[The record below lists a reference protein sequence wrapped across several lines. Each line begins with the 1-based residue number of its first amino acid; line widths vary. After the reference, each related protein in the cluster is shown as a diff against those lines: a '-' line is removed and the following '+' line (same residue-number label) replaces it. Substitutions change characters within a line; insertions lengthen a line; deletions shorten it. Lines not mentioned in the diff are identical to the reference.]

1 MEAYIYEIFV
11 DMIDFLI
18 LRVYYKVEA
27 EYLGGIIMLLM
38 FKVKNYTS
46 FKNESIL
53 DMRAT
58 AYVQHPSHVIPI
70 NDNTGLLKTTA
81 LYGANASGKS
91 NLISA
96 MFFFE
101 QYIFSQFINKKETE
115 DFETLDTKMKMKLEP
130 FLLSDDGNQAS
141 EFDIIFMRNR
151 KQIQYGFECTSKE
164 VLNEWLFIDDKK
176 VFERNG
182 MDLSFGSKYQK
193 MLGAY
198 KKLPAERLY
207 MAVLEY
213 FLDDEAKEVVLGDFI
228 SFFTEEYNVFTEIL
242 FESTVKG
249 LAGIIGLSKKLVS
262 NKAYRE
268 KVEHYLRL
276 IDVGIKRL
284 DVQTEMIVNERTGKK
299 KKEKVVRTVH
309 DIYDENGNVVG
320 EKLFDLQQEST
331 GTLRFLAYIQ
341 NIIEMISNGGV
352 FIVDEMSARLH
363 PLLTKLIVDIFC
375 SSQNKKAQLIFTTH
389 DISLLNYN
397 QFRRDEVVF
406 VDKNERGESTLYALS
421 DLKVRE
427 DATFSKDYLQ
437 GKYGAIPIFNYDEIM
452 GGELDG

>member
-1 MEAYIYEIFV
+1 
-11 DMIDFLI
+11 
-18 LRVYYKVEA
+18 
-27 EYLGGIIMLLM
+27 MLVM

-58 AYVQHPSHVIPI
+58 AYVQHPTHVIRANGKP
-70 NDNTGLLKTTA
+70 DLLKTTA

-101 QYIFSQFINKKETE
+101 QYIFSQFINKNENG
-115 DFETLDTKMKMKLEP
+115 DFESNEIGMKMKLEP
-130 FLLSDDGNQAS
+130 FGLSNDTNNAS
-141 EFDIIFMRNR
+141 EFDIIFLHNDN
-151 KQIQYGFECTSKE
+151 QIQYGFECTSKE
-164 VLNEWLFIDDKK
+164 VLNEWLFINDKK
-176 VFERNG
+176 VFERTG
-182 MDLSFGSKYQK
+182 TELSFGTKYQK

-207 MAVLEY
+207 VAVLEY
-213 FLDDEAKEVVLGDFI
+213 FLDDEAKKAVLGDFI
-228 SFFTEEYNVFTEIL
+228 AFFSREYNVFTEIL

-249 LAGIIGLSKKLVS
+249 LAGIIGLSKKLVG
-262 NKAYRE
+262 NTAYRK

-284 DVQTEMIVNERTGKK
+284 DVQTETIFDEHTGKK
-299 KKEKVVRTVH
+299 RDEKVVRTVH
-309 DIYDENGNVVG
+309 DIYDEAGNIAG
-320 EKLFDLQQEST
+320 EKLFDLRQEST

-389 DISLLNYN
+389 DISLLNNN

-406 VDKNERGESTLYALS
+406 VDKNERGESSLYALS

-427 DATFSKDYLQ
+427 DATFNKDYLQ
-437 GKYGAIPIFNYDEIM
+437 GKYGAIPIFNYDDII
-452 GGELDG
+452 GGELNG

>member
-1 MEAYIYEIFV
+1 
-11 DMIDFLI
+11 
-18 LRVYYKVEA
+18 
-27 EYLGGIIMLLM
+27 MLVM

-58 AYVQHPSHVIPI
+58 AYVQHPTHVIRVNGKP
-70 NDNTGLLKTTA
+70 DLLKTTA

-101 QYIFSQFINKKETE
+101 QYIFSQFINKNENG
-115 DFETLDTKMKMKLEP
+115 DFESNEIGMKMKLEP
-130 FLLSDDGNQAS
+130 FGLSNDTNNAS
-141 EFDIIFMRNR
+141 EFDIIFLHNDN
-151 KQIQYGFECTSKE
+151 QIQYGFECTAKE
-164 VLNEWLFIDDKK
+164 VLNEWLFINDKK
-176 VFERNG
+176 VFERTG
-182 MDLSFGSKYQK
+182 TELSFGTKYQK

-207 MAVLEY
+207 VAVLEY
-213 FLDDEAKEVVLGDFI
+213 FLDDEAKKAVLGDFI
-228 SFFTEEYNVFTEIL
+228 AFFSREYNVFTEIL

-249 LAGIIGLSKKLVS
+249 LAGIIGLSKKLVG
-262 NKAYRE
+262 NTAYRK

-284 DVQTEMIVNERTGKK
+284 DVQTETIFDEHTGKK
-299 KKEKVVRTVH
+299 RDEKVVRTVH
-309 DIYDENGNVVG
+309 DIYDEAGNIVG
-320 EKLFDLQQEST
+320 EKLFDLRQEST

-389 DISLLNYN
+389 DISLLNNN

-406 VDKNERGESTLYALS
+406 VDKNERGESSLYALS

-427 DATFSKDYLQ
+427 DATFNKDYLQ
-437 GKYGAIPIFNYDEIM
+437 GKYGAIPIFNYDDII
-452 GGELDG
+452 GGELNG

>member
-1 MEAYIYEIFV
+1 
-11 DMIDFLI
+11 
-18 LRVYYKVEA
+18 
-27 EYLGGIIMLLM
+27 MLLM

-58 AYVQHPSHVIPI
+58 AYVQHPTHVIHV
-70 NDNTGLLKTTA
+70 NDKLGLLKTTA

-101 QYIFSQFINKKETE
+101 QYIFSQFINKNENE
-115 DFETLDTKMKMKLEP
+115 DFESNEIGMKMKLEP
-130 FLLSDDGNQAS
+130 FGLSDDINDAS
-141 EFDIIFMRNR
+141 EFDIIFLHND
-151 KQIQYGFECTSKE
+151 KQIQYGFECTPKE

-176 VFERNG
+176 VFERTG
-182 MDLSFGSKYQK
+182 TELSFGNKYQK
-193 MLGAY
+193 MLGDY
-198 KKLPAERLY
+198 KKLPAKRLY
-207 MAVLEY
+207 IAVLEY
-213 FLDDEAKEVVLGDFI
+213 FLDEEAKEVILGDFI
-228 SFFTEEYNVFTEIL
+228 SFFTEEYNVYTENL
-242 FESTVKG
+242 FESSVKG
-249 LAGIIGLSKKLVS
+249 LAGMVGLSKKLVS
-262 NKAYRE
+262 NKTYRK

-284 DVQTEMIVNERTGKK
+284 DVQTETIFNERTGEK

-309 DIYDENGNVVG
+309 NIYDETGNIIG
-320 EKLFDLQQEST
+320 EKFFDLRQEST

-341 NIIEMISNGGV
+341 NIIEMISKGGV

-389 DISLLNYN
+389 DISLLNNN
-397 QFRRDEVVF
+397 QLRRDEVVF
-406 VDKNERGESTLYALS
+406 VDKNERGESSLYALS

-427 DATFSKDYLQ
+427 DATFNKDYLQ

-452 GGELDG
+452 GGELNG

>member
-1 MEAYIYEIFV
+1 
-11 DMIDFLI
+11 
-18 LRVYYKVEA
+18 
-27 EYLGGIIMLLM
+27 MLVM

-58 AYVQHPSHVIPI
+58 AYVQHPTHVIRV
-70 NDNTGLLKTTA
+70 NGKHDLLKTTA

-101 QYIFSQFINKKETE
+101 QYIFSQFINKNENG
-115 DFETLDTKMKMKLEP
+115 DFESNEIGMKMKLEP
-130 FLLSDDGNQAS
+130 FGLSNDTNNAS
-141 EFDIIFMRNR
+141 EFDIIFLHNDN
-151 KQIQYGFECTSKE
+151 QIQYGFECTSKE
-164 VLNEWLFIDDKK
+164 VLNEWLFINDKK
-176 VFERNG
+176 VFERTG
-182 MDLSFGSKYQK
+182 TELSFGTKYQK

-207 MAVLEY
+207 VAVLEY
-213 FLDDEAKEVVLGDFI
+213 FLDDEAKKAVLGDFI
-228 SFFTEEYNVFTEIL
+228 AFFSREYNVFTEIL

-249 LAGIIGLSKKLVS
+249 LAGIIGLSKKLVG
-262 NKAYRE
+262 NTAYRK

-284 DVQTEMIVNERTGKK
+284 DVQTETIFDEHTGKK
-299 KKEKVVRTVH
+299 RDEKVVRTVH
-309 DIYDENGNVVG
+309 DIYDEAGNIVG
-320 EKLFDLQQEST
+320 EKLFDLRQEST

-389 DISLLNYN
+389 DISLLNNN

-406 VDKNERGESTLYALS
+406 VDKNERGESSLYALS

-427 DATFSKDYLQ
+427 DATFNKDYLQ
-437 GKYGAIPIFNYDEIM
+437 GKYGAIPIFNYDDII
-452 GGELDG
+452 GGELNG

>member
-1 MEAYIYEIFV
+1 
-11 DMIDFLI
+11 
-18 LRVYYKVEA
+18 
-27 EYLGGIIMLLM
+27 MLLM
-38 FKVKNYTS
+38 FKVRNYTS
-46 FKNESIL
+46 FKEESIL

-58 AYVQHPSHVIPI
+58 SYVQHPSHVIHV
-70 NDNTGLLKTTA
+70 DDRLSLLKTTA

-101 QYIFSQFINKKETE
+101 QYIFSQFINKNGNE
-115 DFETLDTKMKMKLEP
+115 DFETEEAGIKMKLEP
-130 FLLSDDGNQAS
+130 FSLSDSVNEAS
-141 EFDIIFMRNR
+141 EFDIIFLHHG

-164 VLNEWLFIDDKK
+164 VLNEWLFINDKK
-176 VFERNG
+176 AFERNG
-182 MDLSFGSKYQK
+182 TELSFGSKYQK

-207 MAVLEY
+207 IAVLEY
-213 FLDDEAKEVVLGDFI
+213 FLDEEAKEEVLGDFI
-228 SFFTEEYNVFTEIL
+228 SFFSKEYNVYSEIL

-249 LAGIIGLSKKLVS
+249 LAGMIGLSRKLVR
-262 NKAYRE
+262 NQPYRK
-268 KVEHYLRL
+268 KVEQYLRL

-284 DVQTEMIVNERTGKK
+284 DVQTETIFDERTGKK
-299 KKEKVVRTVH
+299 KREKVVRTVH
-309 DIYDENGNVVG
+309 DIYDKDGNPVG
-320 EKLFDLQQEST
+320 EKLFSLRQEST

-375 SSQNKKAQLIFTTH
+375 SEQNEKAQLIFTTH
-389 DISLLNYN
+389 DISLLNKD

-406 VDKNERGESTLYALS
+406 VDKNERGESSLYALS

-437 GKYGAIPIFNYDEIM
+437 GKYGAIPIFNYDDI
-452 GGELDG
+452 LDGE

>member
-1 MEAYIYEIFV
+1 
-11 DMIDFLI
+11 
-18 LRVYYKVEA
+18 
-27 EYLGGIIMLLM
+27 MLLM

-58 AYVQHPSHVIPI
+58 AYVQHPTHVIRVNGKP
-70 NDNTGLLKTTA
+70 DLLKTTA

-101 QYIFSQFINKKETE
+101 QYIFSQFINKNENG
-115 DFETLDTKMKMKLEP
+115 DFESNEIGMKMKLEP
-130 FLLSDDGNQAS
+130 FGLSNDTNNAS
-141 EFDIIFMRNR
+141 EFDIIFLHNDN
-151 KQIQYGFECTSKE
+151 QIQYGFECTSKE
-164 VLNEWLFIDDKK
+164 VLNEWLFINDKK
-176 VFERNG
+176 VFERTG
-182 MDLSFGSKYQK
+182 TELSFGTKYQK

-207 MAVLEY
+207 IAVLEY
-213 FLDDEAKEVVLGDFI
+213 FLDDEAKKTVLGDFI
-228 SFFTEEYNVFTEIL
+228 AFFSREYNVLTEIL

-249 LAGIIGLSKKLVS
+249 LAGIIGLSKKLVG
-262 NKAYRE
+262 NTAYRK

-284 DVQTEMIVNERTGKK
+284 DVQTETIFDEHTGKK
-299 KKEKVVRTVH
+299 RDEKVVRTVH
-309 DIYDENGNVVG
+309 DIYDEAGNIVG
-320 EKLFDLQQEST
+320 EKLFDLRQEST

-341 NIIEMISNGGV
+341 NIIEMISNGGI

-389 DISLLNYN
+389 DISLLNNN

-406 VDKNERGESTLYALS
+406 VDKNERGESSLYALS

-427 DATFSKDYLQ
+427 DATFNKDYLQ
-437 GKYGAIPIFNYDEIM
+437 GKYGAIPIFNYDDII
-452 GGELDG
+452 GGELNG

>member
-1 MEAYIYEIFV
+1 
-11 DMIDFLI
+11 
-18 LRVYYKVEA
+18 
-27 EYLGGIIMLLM
+27 MLLM

-58 AYVQHPSHVIPI
+58 AYVQHPSHLIHI
-70 NDNTGLLKTTA
+70 NDKVRLLKTTA

-101 QYIFSQFINKKETE
+101 QYIFSQFINKKEMD
-115 DFETLDTKMKMKLEP
+115 DFETPNNKVRMKLEP
-130 FLLSDDGNQAS
+130 FLLSDKNNEAS
-141 EFDIIFMRNR
+141 EFDIVFIFNE
-151 KQIQYGFECTSKE
+151 KQIQYGYECTSKE

-176 VFERNG
+176 VFERTG
-182 MDLSFGSKYQK
+182 TELSFGSKYQK
-193 MLGAY
+193 ILGAY

-207 MAVLEY
+207 IAVLEY
-213 FLDDEAKEVVLGDFI
+213 FLEDKAKEEVLGDFI
-228 SFFTEEYNVFTEIL
+228 SFFTDEYNVYTEIL

-249 LAGIIGLSKKLVS
+249 LAGIVGLSKKIVNS
-262 NKAYRE
+262 KAYRE

-276 IDVGIKRL
+276 IDIGIKRL
-284 DVQTEMIVNERTGKK
+284 DVQTETVVDEHTGKK
-299 KKEKVVRTVH
+299 KKEKIIRTVH
-309 DIYDENGNVVG
+309 DIYDESGNAVG
-320 EKLFDLQQEST
+320 EKLFELQQEST

-341 NIIEMISNGGV
+341 NIIDMISKGGV

-363 PLLTKLIVDIFC
+363 PLLTKLIVDIF
-375 SSQNKKAQLIFTTH
+375 SSRQNKKAQLIFTTH
-389 DISLLNYN
+389 DISLLNSN

-406 VDKNERGESTLYALS
+406 IDKNEYGESTLYALS

-437 GKYGAIPIFNYDEIM
+437 GKYGAIPIFDYDEIM
-452 GGELDG
+452 GGQLDE

>member
-1 MEAYIYEIFV
+1 MYCF
-11 DMIDFLI
+11 
-18 LRVYYKVEA
+18 
-27 EYLGGIIMLLM
+27 GGEKLMLLM

-46 FKNESIL
+46 FKNEAIL

-58 AYVQHPSHVIPI
+58 AYVQHPTHVMQV
-70 NDNTGLLKTTA
+70 NDKLGLLKTTA

-101 QYIFSQFINKKETE
+101 QYIFSQFINKNENQ
-115 DFETLDTKMKMKLEP
+115 DFESNKIGVKMKLEP
-130 FLLSDDGNQAS
+130 FSLSNETNDAS
-141 EFDIIFMRNR
+141 EFDIIFLHNN

-164 VLNEWLFIDDKK
+164 VLTEWLYINDKK
-176 VFERNG
+176 VFERTG
-182 MDLSFGSKYQK
+182 IELSFGSKYQK

-207 MAVLEY
+207 IAVLEY
-213 FLDDEAKEVVLGDFI
+213 FLDEEGKKVILDDFI
-228 SFFTEEYNVFTEIL
+228 SFFNKEYNVFTEIL

-249 LAGIIGLSKKLVS
+249 LAGMGGLSKKLVS
-262 NKAYRE
+262 NKGYRN
-268 KVEHYLRL
+268 KVEQYLRL
-276 IDVGIKRL
+276 VDVGIKRL
-284 DVQTEMIVNERTGKK
+284 DVQTETIFDERTGKK
-299 KKEKVVRTVH
+299 KKEKVIRTVH
-309 DIYDENGNVVG
+309 DIYDETGNVVG
-320 EKLFDLQQEST
+320 EKLFDLHQEST

-341 NIIEMISNGGV
+341 NAIEMISKGGV

-375 SSQNKKAQLIFTTH
+375 SSQNTKAQLIFTTH
-389 DISLLNYN
+389 DISLLNNN

-406 VDKNERGESTLYALS
+406 IDKNERGESSLYALS

-427 DATFSKDYLQ
+427 DATFNKDYLQ
-437 GKYGAIPIFNYDEIM
+437 GKYGAIPIFHYDDIM
-452 GGELDG
+452 GGGLNG

>member
-1 MEAYIYEIFV
+1 
-11 DMIDFLI
+11 
-18 LRVYYKVEA
+18 
-27 EYLGGIIMLLM
+27 MLLM

-58 AYVQHPSHVIPI
+58 AYVQHPTHVIRVNGKP
-70 NDNTGLLKTTA
+70 DLLKTTA

-101 QYIFSQFINKKETE
+101 QYIFSQFINKNENG
-115 DFETLDTKMKMKLEP
+115 DFESNEIGMKMKLEP
-130 FLLSDDGNQAS
+130 FGLSNDTNNAS
-141 EFDIIFMRNR
+141 EFDIIFLHNDN
-151 KQIQYGFECTSKE
+151 QIQYGFECTAKE
-164 VLNEWLFIDDKK
+164 VLNEWLFINDKK
-176 VFERNG
+176 VFERTG
-182 MDLSFGSKYQK
+182 TELSFGTKYQK

-207 MAVLEY
+207 VAVLEY
-213 FLDDEAKEVVLGDFI
+213 FLDDEAKKAVLGDFI
-228 SFFTEEYNVFTEIL
+228 AFFSREYNVFTEIL

-249 LAGIIGLSKKLVS
+249 LAGIIGLSKKLVG
-262 NKAYRE
+262 NTAYRK

-284 DVQTEMIVNERTGKK
+284 DVQTETIFDEHTGKK
-299 KKEKVVRTVH
+299 RDEKVVRTVH
-309 DIYDENGNVVG
+309 DIYDEAGNIVG
-320 EKLFDLQQEST
+320 EKLFDLRQEST

-389 DISLLNYN
+389 DISLLNNN

-406 VDKNERGESTLYALS
+406 VDKNERGESSLYALS

-427 DATFSKDYLQ
+427 DATFNKDYLQ
-437 GKYGAIPIFNYDEIM
+437 GKYGAIPIFNYDDII
-452 GGELDG
+452 GGELNG

>member
-1 MEAYIYEIFV
+1 
-11 DMIDFLI
+11 
-18 LRVYYKVEA
+18 
-27 EYLGGIIMLLM
+27 MLLM

-46 FKNESIL
+46 FKNEAIL

-58 AYVQHPSHVIPI
+58 AYVQHPTHVMQV
-70 NDNTGLLKTTA
+70 NDKLGLLKTTA

-101 QYIFSQFINKKETE
+101 QYIFSQFINKNENQ
-115 DFETLDTKMKMKLEP
+115 DFESNKIGVKMKLEP
-130 FLLSDDGNQAS
+130 FSLSNETNDAS
-141 EFDIIFMRNR
+141 EFDIIFLHNN

-164 VLNEWLFIDDKK
+164 VLTEWLYINDKK
-176 VFERNG
+176 VFERTG
-182 MDLSFGSKYQK
+182 IELSFGSKYQK

-207 MAVLEY
+207 IAVLEY
-213 FLDDEAKEVVLGDFI
+213 FLDEEGKKVILDDFI
-228 SFFTEEYNVFTEIL
+228 SFFNKEYNVFTEIL

-249 LAGIIGLSKKLVS
+249 LAGMVGLSKKLVS
-262 NKAYRE
+262 NKGYRN
-268 KVEHYLRL
+268 KVEQYLRL
-276 IDVGIKRL
+276 VDVGIKRL
-284 DVQTEMIVNERTGKK
+284 DVQTETIFDERTGKK
-299 KKEKVVRTVH
+299 KKEKVIRTVH
-309 DIYDENGNVVG
+309 DIYDETGNVVG
-320 EKLFDLQQEST
+320 EKLFDLHQEST

-341 NIIEMISNGGV
+341 NAIEMISKGGV

-375 SSQNKKAQLIFTTH
+375 SSQNTKAQLIFTTH
-389 DISLLNYN
+389 DISLLNNN

-406 VDKNERGESTLYALS
+406 IDKNERGESSLYALS

-427 DATFSKDYLQ
+427 DATFNKGYLQ
-437 GKYGAIPIFNYDEIM
+437 GKYGAIPIFHYDDIM
-452 GGELDG
+452 GGGLNG

>member
-1 MEAYIYEIFV
+1 
-11 DMIDFLI
+11 
-18 LRVYYKVEA
+18 
-27 EYLGGIIMLLM
+27 MLVM

-58 AYVQHPSHVIPI
+58 AYVQHPTHVIRANGKP
-70 NDNTGLLKTTA
+70 DLLKTTA

-101 QYIFSQFINKKETE
+101 QYIFSQFINKNENG
-115 DFETLDTKMKMKLEP
+115 DFESNEIGMKMKLEP
-130 FLLSDDGNQAS
+130 FGLSNDTNNAS
-141 EFDIIFMRNR
+141 EFDIIFLHNDN
-151 KQIQYGFECTSKE
+151 QIQYGFECTSKE
-164 VLNEWLFIDDKK
+164 VLNEWLFINDKK
-176 VFERNG
+176 VFERTG
-182 MDLSFGSKYQK
+182 TELSFGTKYQK

-207 MAVLEY
+207 VAVLEY
-213 FLDDEAKEVVLGDFI
+213 FLDDEAKKAVLGDFI
-228 SFFTEEYNVFTEIL
+228 AFFSREYNVFTEIL

-249 LAGIIGLSKKLVS
+249 LAGIIGLSKKLVG
-262 NKAYRE
+262 NTAYRK

-284 DVQTEMIVNERTGKK
+284 DVQTETIFDEHTGKK
-299 KKEKVVRTVH
+299 RDEKVVRTVH
-309 DIYDENGNVVG
+309 DIYDEAGNIVG
-320 EKLFDLQQEST
+320 EKLFDLRQEST

-341 NIIEMISNGGV
+341 NIIEMISNGGI

-389 DISLLNYN
+389 DISLLNNN

-406 VDKNERGESTLYALS
+406 VDKNERGESSLYALS

-427 DATFSKDYLQ
+427 DATFNKDYLQ
-437 GKYGAIPIFNYDEIM
+437 GKYGAIPIFNYDDII
-452 GGELDG
+452 GGELNG

>member
-1 MEAYIYEIFV
+1 
-11 DMIDFLI
+11 
-18 LRVYYKVEA
+18 
-27 EYLGGIIMLLM
+27 MLLM

-58 AYVQHPSHVIPI
+58 AYVQHPSHIIMV
-70 NDNTGLLKTTA
+70 DDTTRLLKTTA

-101 QYIFSQFINKKETE
+101 QYIFSQFINKKESDNFDSLE
-115 DFETLDTKMKMKLEP
+115 NQIKIKLEP
-130 FLLSDDGNQAS
+130 FLLSDKENEAS
-141 EFDIIFMRNR
+141 EFDIIFIHNR
-151 KQIQYGFECTSKE
+151 KQIQYGFECTSKA

-176 VFERNG
+176 VFERTG
-182 MDLSFGSKYQK
+182 TELSFGSKYQK
-193 MLGAY
+193 MLSAY

-207 MAVLEY
+207 IAVLEY
-213 FLDDEAKEVVLGDFI
+213 FLDAEAKEMVLGDIIEFFI
-228 SFFTEEYNVFTEIL
+228 EEYNVFSEIL
-242 FESTVKG
+242 FESTVKR
-249 LAGIIGLSKKLVS
+249 LAGSVMLS
-262 NKAYRE
+262 NKLLSSKTFRQ
-268 KVEHYLRL
+268 KIEHYLKL

-284 DVQTEMIVNERTGKK
+284 DIQTEIVLDERTGKK
-299 KKEKVVRTVH
+299 KKEKVIHTVH
-309 DIYDENGNVVG
+309 DVYDGNGLVVG
-320 EKLFDLQQEST
+320 EKMFELQQEST

-341 NIIEMISNGGV
+341 NIIEMISKGGV

-406 VDKNERGESTLYALS
+406 IDKNERGESTLYALS

-437 GKYGAIPIFNYDEIM
+437 GKYGAIPIFNYDELL
-452 GGELDG
+452 GGE